1 VNSSSTRLICLF
13 CAGSSRRLQNR
24 SPPIGGQRRVTINSI
39 CDCLVELLANVLVV
53 VGPPEDLDELTSLF
67 RDKLE
72 EAVRATP
79 GEPCSPL
86 N

>member
-1 VNSSSTRLICLF
+1 MHRLHHRPQTMALRCGFTTSTLALRQRLLEPRD
-13 CAGSSRRLQNR
+13 S
-24 SPPIGGQRRVTINSI
+24 
-39 CDCLVELLANVLVV
+39 VV
-53 VGPPEDLDELTSLF
+53 VGPPEDLDALTSLF